1 MTDHHFR
8 EQLRCVFTAVTRK
21 AGARPPPGITGR
33 SPTCCWLGAEWSAQL
48 IRHERGRRILPG
60 PQPDDRPASPAD
72 SSPFHDLL
80 HLFPLLHQMDLDVP
94 PVATVGV
101 QQQVLSYLD
110 RWFKSLQGL
119 MNDAAATASRPC
131 GLGGR
136 GSRGASVLTRGGH
149 VLSLSA
155 CLRLAFSNLFP
166 TRPSGGFLYRH
177 GARLPGPPLNPPP
190 WILSAAGFR
199 AGTSERRSGPWADAG
214 SAAPAHLSPPRRACS
229 CTPP

>member
-1 MTDHHFR
+1 M
-8 EQLRCVFTAVTRK
+8 
-21 AGARPPPGITGR
+21 
-33 SPTCCWLGAEWSAQL
+33 
-48 IRHERGRRILPG
+48 
-60 PQPDDRPASPAD
+60 
-72 SSPFHDLL
+72 
-80 HLFPLLHQMDLDVP
+80 
-94 PVATVGV
+94 ATVGV

-119 MNDAAATASRPC
+119 MNDDAATASRPC

-166 TRPSGGFLYRH
+166 TRPSGGFLYRRR
-177 GARLPGPPLNPPP
+177 ARLPGPPLNPPP

-199 AGTSERRSGPWADAG
+199 AGTSARRSGPWADAG

-229 CTPP
+229 CTPPQFLTSAPLQMGLLLSECASLSCPQSNLYLFLKILLSPRVAFPEPPPSQQ